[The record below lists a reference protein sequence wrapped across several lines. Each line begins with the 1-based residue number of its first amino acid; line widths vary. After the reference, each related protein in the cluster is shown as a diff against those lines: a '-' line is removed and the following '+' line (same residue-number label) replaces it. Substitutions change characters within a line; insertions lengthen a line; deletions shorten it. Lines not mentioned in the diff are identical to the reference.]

1 MKNNVNAT
9 QVATA
14 ANVAQGTA
22 VAAGTQAV
30 TLKIEVTTTDGVTDF
45 VTLTNKKRIAIISS
59 DSYHAGKYI
68 GKFGVFESCN
78 NSTFAEA
85 VEFVSDCIERHFA
98 EYGINVEFL
107 TNEGQIITERY
118 LATRRIKGD
127 FRTVLVDR
135 RTGKPV
141 KMKNGGE
148 WYGITVEEADRI
160 AQGLT
165 LGTTVKNAGVD
176 IYDMSTG
183 EIVSRIN

>member
-1 MKNNVNAT
+1 MKNNVTAAK
-9 QVATA
+9 VAT
-14 ANVAQGTA
+14 GTA

-30 TLKIEVTTTDGVTDF
+30 TLKIEVTTENNVTRFDA
-45 VTLTNKKRIAIISS
+45 TNGKKMAVIMA
-59 DSYHAGKYI
+59 DSFNGGFCAYCGTFGSCSGKTYP
-68 GKFGVFESCN
+68 
-78 NSTFAEA
+78 EA

-98 EYGINVEFL
+98 EYGINVDFL

-148 WYGITVEEADRI
+148 WYGITLEEADRI

>member
-1 MKNNVNAT
+1 MKNNV
-9 QVATA
+9 TA
-14 ANVAQGTA
+14 AKVAQGTA
-22 VAAGTQAV
+22 EAAVGTAV
-30 TLKIEVTTTDGVTDF
+30 TLKIEVTTIDGVTDF
-45 VTLTNKKRIAIISS
+45 VTMTNKKRIGIISS

-98 EYGINVEFL
+98 EFGINVEY
-107 TNEGQIITERY
+107 ITDEQPKP
-118 LATRRIKGD
+118 ADEPTKGD

-148 WYGITVEEADRI
+148 WYGITLEEADRI